1 MNIKKYCKHE
11 PEDFIE
17 VERHV
22 EWEDKDIF
30 ISIHAGLRQ
39 AAVVLS
45 KEDAFQ
51 FFETILN
58 ELKKEKNGKVEKSV

>member
-1 MNIKKYCKHE
+1 MNIKKHCKHE
-11 PEDFIE
+11 GDDFIE
-17 VERHV
+17 VRRH
-22 EWEDKDIF
+22 EEIGDKDIF

-45 KEDAFQ
+45 REDAIKY
-51 FFETILN
+51 FETILN

>member
-1 MNIKKYCKHE
+1 MNIKNHCKHE
-11 PEDFIE
+11 DDDFIE

-22 EWEDKDIF
+22 EWGDKDIF

-45 KEDAFQ
+45 KEDAIKY
-51 FFETILN
+51 FETILN

>member
-1 MNIKKYCKHE
+1 MNIKKHCKHE
-11 PEDFIE
+11 DDDFIE
-17 VERHV
+17 VESRM
-22 EWEDKDIF
+22 EYGDKDIF
-30 ISIHAGLRQ
+30 ISIYAGLRQ

>member
-1 MNIKKYCKHE
+1 MKIKKHCSHE
-11 PEDFIE
+11 DDDFIE

-45 KEDAFQ
+45 KEDAIKY
-51 FFETILN
+51 FETILN